1 MKFLDQALKIQSEI
15 QNSPLESIGF
25 TPLKT
30 EKSSSVRISEI
41 IAQSI
46 ADSDQETQS
55 RLHDE
60 FNGFGPLGEL
70 MSNPEITEII
80 VNSREDIWFEKN
92 GQLQLLHDQF
102 ISDLTF
108 QNFMDRLCLEAK
120 VQVSQEIP
128 FANGR
133 IQHFRVHLASGEMTN
148 SSPVLTLRRLKS
160 TCFDI
165 DYLIATDF
173 MDARSA
179 KILRNWIGGHK
190 NFLVVG
196 ETGSGKTSLVNT
208 LLNEIDPTER
218 ALIIEDTDEL
228 IKPNRASVKMLTRQQ
243 NPHLPSIDLTELVKQ
258 SLRMRPD
265 RLIVGE
271 VRSSEAKDL
280 LLALSTGHR
289 GSIGTLHASSSQQA
303 LIRLEMLIQLGAP
316 QWSLQAIRKLVGLSL
331 DGIITVGRGPNGKRK
346 LKAIDQITSVE
357 ETGILLDPLI
367 QENEFE
373 N

>member
-1 MKFLDQALKIQSEI
+1 MRFLDQALKIQSEI
-15 QNSPLESIGF
+15 QNSPLQDIGF
-25 TPLKT
+25 ANSKA

-41 IAQSI
+41 IEQSI
-46 ADSDQETQS
+46 AQSDEETKN
-55 RLHDE
+55 RLNNE
-60 FNGFGPLGEL
+60 FNGFGPLSEL
-70 MSNPEITEII
+70 MNNPEITEII

-92 GQLQLLHDQF
+92 GKLQPLEDQF

-148 SSPVLTLRRLKS
+148 SYPALTLRRLKS

-165 DYLIATDF
+165 EYLIATDF

-179 KILRNWIGGHK
+179 KILRDWITEHK

-196 ETGSGKTSLVNT
+196 ETGSGKTSLLNT
-208 LLNEIDPTER
+208 LLSETNPCER
-218 ALIIEDTDEL
+218 TLIIEDTDEL
-228 IKPNRASVKMLTRQQ
+228 LKPNQASVKMLTRQQ

-265 RLIVGE
+265 RLVVGE
-271 VRSSEAKDL
+271 VRSAEAKDL

-289 GSIGTLHASSSQQA
+289 GSMGTLHASSSQQA

-316 QWSLQAIRKLVGLSL
+316 QWSLQAIRKLIGLSL
-331 DGIITVGRGPNGKRK
+331 DGIITVGRDANGKRK
-346 LKAIDQITSVE
+346 LKSIDRISSVE

-367 QENEFE
+367 QEN
-373 N
+373 

>member
-15 QNSPLESIGF
+15 QKSPLQDIGF
-25 TPLKT
+25 ASSKT

-46 ADSDQETQS
+46 AESDKETQN

-60 FNGFGPLGEL
+60 FHGFGPLSEL
-70 MSNPEITEII
+70 MSNSEITEII

-92 GQLQLLHDQF
+92 GQLQLLEDHF

-120 VQVSQEIP
+120 VQVSQEMP

-148 SSPVLTLRRLKS
+148 SSPVLTLRRLKG

-173 MDARSA
+173 MDETCAS
-179 KILRNWIGGHK
+179 ILKDWIQNHK

-196 ETGSGKTSLVNT
+196 ETGSGKTSLLNS
-208 LLNEIDPTER
+208 LLNEIDTNER
-218 ALIIEDTDEL
+218 ALIIEDTDEV

-243 NPHLPSIDLTELVKQ
+243 NPHLPSIDLTELVRQ

-271 VRSSEAKDL
+271 VRGGEAKDL

-289 GSIGTLHASSSQQA
+289 GSMGTLHACSSHQA

-331 DGIITVGRGPNGKRK
+331 DGIITVGRSQNGKRK
-346 LKAIDQITSVE
+346 LKSIDQITSVE
-357 ETGILLDPLI
+357 ETGVLLDRLFADPRV
-367 QENEFE
+367 
-373 N
+373 